1 MAKPALLCLVLAV
14 AGQGLAASLENPA
27 KEGEM
32 VADEKPEIDPK
43 SYTEGTEELESE
55 ETKTEFGLGPHT
67 GENQKLVFDKIEVEA
82 IKKLESDKRDPNHL
96 KELSRKLESEESDT
110 EVSKI
115 LESEETV
122 PDSDTKTK
130 TETNKIINK
139 LESDETQAIKNLDS
153 EETGTGPDDNSEAAE
168 KMESEMTKTRVTK
181 KQNFDNI
188 VLETDPSTRAPK
200 TNVSEEVSF
209 VTEAS
214 TFL

>member
-32 VADEKPEIDPK
+32 VAGEKPEIDPD

-55 ETKTEFGLGPHT
+55 ETEFGPGPDT
-67 GENQKLVFDKIEVEA
+67 GKKQ
-82 IKKLESDKRDPNHL
+82 KLESDKSDPNPFM
-96 KELSRKLESEESDT
+96 EVSRKLESEESDT

-122 PDSDTKTK
+122 PDSNTKTT
-130 TETNKIINK
+130 TETNKIIKSLASNK
-139 LESDETQAIKNLDS
+139 LESDETEAVKNLDS
-153 EETGTGPDDNSEAAE
+153 EETGAGSDDNSEAAE
-168 KMESEMTKTRVTK
+168 KTESEMTKTKVTK
-181 KQNFDNI
+181 KLDLDNI
-188 VLETDPSTRAPK
+188 VLKTDPSTRAPK

-209 VTEAS
+209 VAEAS